1 MLVNAAFAALLIT
14 FGLAL
19 YILGELS
26 FLVPYRRL
34 LLHAYGPPVLAFT
47 FVWLAN
53 LTGGLY
59 LLLRGLTLA
68 RVGRKLAHLERQHP
82 VTIVTPEDLPRL
94 SGEPDH
100 HA

>member
-19 YILGELS
+19 YVLGELS
-26 FLVPYRRL
+26 FLVTYRHL
-34 LLHAYGPPVLAFT
+34 LLHDYGRVVLVVT
-47 FVWLAN
+47 LVWLAN
-53 LTGGLY
+53 LTGLLY

-68 RVGRKLAHLERQHP
+68 RVGRKLAHLESQHP
-82 VTIVTPEDLPRL
+82 LVALTPEDLPRL
-94 SGEPDH
+94 TRTSDN